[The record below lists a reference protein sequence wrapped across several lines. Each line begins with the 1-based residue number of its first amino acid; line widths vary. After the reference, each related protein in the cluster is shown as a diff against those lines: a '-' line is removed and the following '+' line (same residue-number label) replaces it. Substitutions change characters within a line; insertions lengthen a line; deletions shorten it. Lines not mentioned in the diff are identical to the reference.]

1 MPCPEGGGI
10 VTSLHFREVVQ
21 FIPASLEFVIMKT
34 APERPY
40 VICYLAVSV
49 DGRLD
54 GIEVDLERYYAI
66 AARFEADAILSG
78 SETAIAAIEKY
89 AGVENSFDDGP
100 APQHAPDGD
109 PRPLIA
115 IVDGRG
121 RVRRW
126 SVFQQAPY
134 WGRWVA
140 LLAGSVPEAHRE
152 YLSSRHVDALVIG
165 GERVDLALGLERLYR
180 DYGVRRVRVDSG
192 GRLNGALL
200 RADLVDEVH
209 LLVCPWLAGGMSPRS
224 SFVADDLA
232 PDAPGTRLESIGV
245 ESFAD
250 GAVLLSY
257 RVVR

>member
-1 MPCPEGGGI
+1 
-10 VTSLHFREVVQ
+10 
-21 FIPASLEFVIMKT
+21 MKT

-40 VICYLAVSV
+40 VISYLAVSV

-66 AARFEADAILSG
+66 AARFEADAILAG
-78 SETAIAAIEKY
+78 SETAIAAIERY
-89 AGVENSFDDGP
+89 GGAENVYDEGVAAER
-100 APQHAPDGD
+100 AVEGD

-115 IVDGRG
+115 VVDGRG

-126 SVFQQAPY
+126 SSFQQAPY

-140 LLAGSVPEAHRE
+140 LITQDVPAAHRA
-152 YLSSRHVDALVIG
+152 YLASRNIDVLVCG
-165 GERVDLALGLERLYR
+165 SGYVDLALALERLAR

-200 RADLVDEVH
+200 RAGLVDEVH
-209 LLVCPWLAGGMSPRS
+209 LLVCPWLAGGTSPRS
-224 SFVADDLA
+224 SFITDDLA
-232 PDAPGTRLESIGV
+232 PDASGTRLEPLGV
-245 ESFAD
+245 ESFED

-257 RVVR
+257 RVAR